1 MRRAKPAG
9 TRTPSL
15 QVLLAL
21 AFMQI
26 IEVPIVLVECCEGYF
41 LAFHYLDC
49 RFSWLLV
56 ECIRGDSVRESDFA
70 CVPTQ

>member
-1 MRRAKPAG
+1 
-9 TRTPSL
+9 
-15 QVLLAL
+15 
-21 AFMQI
+21 MQI